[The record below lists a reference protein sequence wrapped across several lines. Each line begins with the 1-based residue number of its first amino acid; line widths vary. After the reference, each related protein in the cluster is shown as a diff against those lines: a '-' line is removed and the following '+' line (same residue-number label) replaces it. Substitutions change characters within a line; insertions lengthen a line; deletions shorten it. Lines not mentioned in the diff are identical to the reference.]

1 MNARKA
7 AMIQAFGELLE
18 ERPLNKITVR
28 DIVER
33 CGVNRNTFYYHFQDI
48 PTLLKETLLTQIDE
62 IIRNHPHLD
71 SAEDCI
77 RLLIRSC
84 TEYKQSILHVYHSIQ
99 REGCLEHL
107 ERLCQYMVEEYLDGA
122 TAGLPLSPQDKRLLV
137 RYYKCIMVG
146 VVLDWLEA
154 DMGYDL
160 QKAADRI
167 FTLYAGAGEMAF
179 CRAAGED
186 ITSPAELSCTENSL
200 KQ

>member
-48 PTLLKETLLTQIDE
+48 PTLVKELLLTQIDG
-62 IIRNHPHLD
+62 IIHNHPHLD

-84 TEYKQSILHVYHSIQ
+84 TECKQSILHVYHSIQ
-99 REGCLEHL
+99 QEACLEHL
-107 ERLCQYMVEEYLDGA
+107 ERLCQYMVEEYLEGA
-122 TAGLPLSPQDKRLLV
+122 TAGLGITPQDKQLLV
-137 RYYKCIMVG
+137 RYHKCIMVG

-167 FTLYAGAGEMAF
+167 FTLYAGSGEVAF
-179 CRAAGED
+179 YRASVEGRAS
-186 ITSPAELSCTENSL
+186 TAPSPAEPD
-200 KQ
+200 KAP